1 MNKKKSYTQ
10 AVKRIVRPEVTH
22 CLECQRKLQGC
33 VTIADRMI
41 ITLKQV
47 IRVVHCGYRCPHEQ
61 CPGRKVLYRSAEAD
75 ALALPGFT
83 FGLDIVL
90 EVGHLRLRE
99 HQTVDEIHHSLS
111 KHLALL
117 DQTISRREIL
127 FLFEAYTALLRA
139 GTEVLH
145 DEAWKE
151 QVRQNKGI
159 VLSIDGIQP
168 DKGNETIYLLRDV
181 LTGRILHAEN
191 VTESTK
197 ERLKQLL
204 APVVALEVPVIG
216 VISDAQP
223 TELQAVAELWPNIP
237 HQICQ
242 FHAIR
247 EAGRLIY
254 NADHQV
260 KTDMRIRMQERTHTY
275 RHELHKRLREAEES
289 KAEQAKEITQL
300 QILEE
305 YAAMV
310 EGALNIDGLKPFGY
324 AGLQVQEALTK
335 IQASLEKLEKGGSCK
350 PHVRAAPD
358 APQDD
363 CELARGENRE
373 SCSDQEYAG
382 MGVGSRTHF

>member
-1 MNKKKSYTQ
+1 M
-10 AVKRIVRPEVTH
+10 
-22 CLECQRKLQGC
+22 
-33 VTIADRMI
+33 
-41 ITLKQV
+41 
-47 IRVVHCGYRCPHEQ
+47 
-61 CPGRKVLYRSAEAD
+61 LYRSTEAD
-75 ALALPGFT
+75 ALALAGFT

-90 EVGHLRLRE
+90 FVGQRRLRE
-99 HQTVDEIHHSLS
+99 HQTVDEIHQSLLEQ
-111 KHLALL
+111 LAPL

-127 FLFEAYTALLRA
+127 FLFEAYSALLRA
-139 GTEVLH
+139 GTEVSQ
-145 DEAWKE
+145 DEGWKE

-197 ERLKQLL
+197 DRLKQLL

-254 NADHQV
+254 NADHRV
-260 KTDMRIRMQERTHTY
+260 KTDMRIRMQERTHAY

-289 KAEQAKEITQL
+289 KEEHEQELTQFQL
-300 QILEE
+300 LEE
-305 YAAMV
+305 YAATV

-324 AGLQVQEALTK
+324 AGLEMQEALSK
-335 IQASLEKLEKGGSCK
+335 IQTSLSKLEKGGE
-350 PHVRAAPD
+350 R
-358 APQDD
+358 
-363 CELARGENRE
+363 
-373 SCSDQEYAG
+373 
-382 MGVGSRTHF
+382 

>member
-1 MNKKKSYTQ
+1 MRKKKRYGQ
-10 AVKRIVRPEVTH
+10 AVKRIMRPELTH
-22 CLECQRKLQGC
+22 CLECQSKLQRC
-33 VTIADRMI
+33 VTISDRMI

-47 IRVVHCGYRCPHEQ
+47 IRLVHCGYRCPHPE
-61 CPGRKVLYRSAEAD
+61 CSGRKTLYRSTEAD
-75 ALALPGFT
+75 ALALAGFT

-90 EVGHLRLRE
+90 LVGQRRLRE
-99 HQTVDEIHHSLS
+99 HQTVDEIHQSLLEQ
-111 KHLALL
+111 LAPL

-127 FLFEAYTALLRA
+127 FLFEAYSALLRA
-139 GTEVLH
+139 GTEVSH
-145 DEAWKE
+145 DEGWKE

-204 APVVALEVPVIG
+204 APVVALQVPVIG

-254 NADHQV
+254 NADHRV
-260 KTDMRIRMQERTHTY
+260 KTDMRIRMQERTHAY

-289 KAEQAKEITQL
+289 KEEHEQEITQF

-305 YAAMV
+305 YAATV

-324 AGLQVQEALTK
+324 AGLEMQEALSK
-335 IQASLEKLEKGGSCK
+335 IQTSLSQLEKGG
-350 PHVRAAPD
+350 
-358 APQDD
+358 
-363 CELARGENRE
+363 EL
-373 SCSDQEYAG
+373 
-382 MGVGSRTHF
+382 

>member
-1 MNKKKSYTQ
+1 MRKQKRYPQ
-10 AVKRIVRPEVTH
+10 AVKYIMRPELRH
-22 CLECQRKLQGC
+22 CLECQSKLQRC
-33 VTIADRMI
+33 VTICDRMI
-41 ITLKQV
+41 ITLRQV
-47 IRVVHCGYRCPHEQ
+47 IRLVHCGYRCPQPE
-61 CPGRKVLYRSAEAD
+61 CPGRKMLYRSAEAD
-75 ALALPGFT
+75 ALALAGFT

-90 EVGHLRLRE
+90 FVGHQRLRE
-99 HQTVDEIHHSLS
+99 HKTVDEIHQSFS
-111 KHLALL
+111 EQLAPLE
-117 DQTISRREIL
+117 QTISRREIL

-139 GTEVLH
+139 GTEVIH

-151 QVRQNKGI
+151 QVQTNKGI

-181 LTGRILHAEN
+181 LTGRILHADN

-197 ERLKQLL
+197 ERLKELL
-204 APVVALEVPVIG
+204 APVVALEVPVLG

-223 TELQAVAELWPNIP
+223 TELQAVAELWPAVP

-254 NADHQV
+254 NADHRV
-260 KTDMRIRMQERTHTY
+260 KTDMRISMQERTHAY
-275 RHELHKRLREAEES
+275 RHDLHKRLREAEES
-289 KAEQAKEITQL
+289 KEEHEQEITQL

-324 AGLQVQEALTK
+324 AGLQMQEALTH
-335 IQASLEKLEKGGSCK
+335 IQTSLEKLEKGG
-350 PHVRAAPD
+350 
-358 APQDD
+358 
-363 CELARGENRE
+363 EL
-373 SCSDQEYAG
+373 
-382 MGVGSRTHF
+382 

>member
-1 MNKKKSYTQ
+1 MRKKKRYAQ
-10 AVKRIVRPEVTH
+10 AVKRIMRPEITH
-22 CLECQRKLQGC
+22 CLECQSKLQRC
-33 VTIADRMI
+33 VTISDRMI

-47 IRVVHCGYRCPHEQ
+47 IRLVHCGYRCPQRE

-75 ALALPGFT
+75 ALALSGFT

-90 EVGHLRLRE
+90 EVGHLRVRE
-99 HQTVDEIHHSLS
+99 HKTVDEIHRNLS
-111 KHLALL
+111 HQLAPLE
-117 DQTISRREIL
+117 QTISRREIL

-139 GTEVLH
+139 GTEVIH
-145 DEAWKE
+145 DQAWKE

-181 LTGRILHAEN
+181 LTGRILHADN

-204 APVVALEVPVIG
+204 APIVALKVPVMG

-223 TELQAVAELWPNIP
+223 TELQAVAELWPDVP

-242 FHAIR
+242 FHAMR

-254 NADHQV
+254 NADHRV
-260 KTDMRIRMQERTHTY
+260 KTDMRIRMQERAHAY
-275 RHELHKRLREAEES
+275 RHDLHKRLREAEER
-289 KAEQAKEITQL
+289 KEEHEQEITQL

-305 YAAMV
+305 YAATV

-324 AGLQVQEALTK
+324 AGLEMQEALSK
-335 IQASLEKLEKGGSCK
+335 IQTSLSKLEKGG
-350 PHVRAAPD
+350 
-358 APQDD
+358 
-363 CELARGENRE
+363 EL
-373 SCSDQEYAG
+373 
-382 MGVGSRTHF
+382 